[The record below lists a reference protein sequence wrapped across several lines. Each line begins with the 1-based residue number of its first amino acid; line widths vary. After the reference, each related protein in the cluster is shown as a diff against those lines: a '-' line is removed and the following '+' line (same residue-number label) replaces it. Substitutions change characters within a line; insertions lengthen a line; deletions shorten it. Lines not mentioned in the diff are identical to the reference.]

1 MEERRLKTKE
11 PFPSRYGKYSI
22 ALIPKFFTSSQKL
35 PMISITYIKET
46 IFIEWALSLLFV
58 E

>member
-22 ALIPKFFTSSQKL
+22 ALAPKFFTSSQQSR
-35 PMISITYIKET
+35 MFSITYMEET
-46 IFIEWALSLLFV
+46 TFIEWALSLLFV
-58 E
+58 D